1 MSLLIEYELIEW
13 YWEGGLVYA
22 RVSSEYDSYEL
33 IGPYD
38 TYEEMITDI
47 GLDVI
52 EGIV

>member
-1 MSLLIEYELIEW
+1 MDEYELIEW

-22 RVSSEYDSYEL
+22 RVSSEYDPFEL

-38 TYEEMITDI
+38 SYGEMLEDI

-52 EGIV
+52 EELL